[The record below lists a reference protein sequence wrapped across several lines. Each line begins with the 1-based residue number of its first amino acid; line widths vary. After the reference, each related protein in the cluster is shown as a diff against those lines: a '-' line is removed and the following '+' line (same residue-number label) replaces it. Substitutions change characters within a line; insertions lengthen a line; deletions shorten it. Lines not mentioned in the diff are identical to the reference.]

1 MAAVAPLRA
10 WARAVIRSSSS
21 SAFIRVSS
29 SARFVNS
36 DSRTRLGLRLP
47 EPEPADA
54 ETPEKKSRNEKKR
67 EAKRAFKWGMDLA
80 QLPPPQ
86 IKLILKAAELEEEV
100 FEALMLVKR
109 LGPDVREGKRRQFNY
124 IGRLLRDAQPELM
137 DTLIQASKD
146 GDTGTLQSLC
156 GKQTWTVN
164 PEADVEFE
172 DGELEEA
179 CDGCLE
185 VADRWFVG
193 LVDKDSSITN
203 EVYSLHSVDFD
214 RQELRK
220 LVRRV
225 QSVQSNQQR
234 EENVEGAD
242 ESLAGAKTSLSRFLR
257 SLAKKSLTM

>member
-10 WARAVIRSSSS
+10 WARTLIRCSSSS
-21 SAFIRVSS
+21 PFLRLPS

-36 DSRTRLGLRLP
+36 DSTARLGLRFP
-47 EPEPADA
+47 ELEPADA
-54 ETPEKKSRNEKKR
+54 ETPANKSRNEKKR
-67 EAKRAFKWGMDLA
+67 EAKRAVKWGMDLA

-86 IKLILKAAELEEEV
+86 IKLILKAAALEQEV
-100 FEALMLVKR
+100 FEALMLAKR

-137 DTLIQASKD
+137 DALIQASKD
-146 GDTGTLQSLC
+146 GDTGRFQSLC
-156 GKQTWTVN
+156 GKQTWPMN

-172 DGELEEA
+172 DDDLQEECDDYLEI
-179 CDGCLE
+179 
-185 VADRWFVG
+185 ADRWFVG

-225 QSVQSNQQR
+225 QSIQSNQLR
-234 EENVEGAD
+234 EENMEGPD